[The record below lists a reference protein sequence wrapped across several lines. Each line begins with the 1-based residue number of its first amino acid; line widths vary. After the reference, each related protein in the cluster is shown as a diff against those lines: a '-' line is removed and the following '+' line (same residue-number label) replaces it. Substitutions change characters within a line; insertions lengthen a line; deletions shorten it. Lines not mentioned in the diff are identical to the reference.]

1 MNELLFAN
9 AASGQMSLLMLV
21 GMLALMYFLL
31 VRPQKKQLK
40 IRNEM
45 LNNLA
50 VGDRVITNG
59 GLTGY
64 IRALTDEYVY
74 VEIAEGLTVEMIRAA
89 VTQVVNEDDEDEVVY
104 EELPVED
111 DDDEEEKK

>member
-1 MNELLFAN
+1 MDKLLFAN

-40 IRNEM
+40 IRNDM

-50 VGDRVITNG
+50 AGDRVITNG

-64 IRALTDEYVY
+64 IRALTEEYIY

-89 VTQVVNEDDEDEVVY
+89 VTQVVNEDEENDSVY

-111 DDDEEEKK
+111 EDEDEDDK